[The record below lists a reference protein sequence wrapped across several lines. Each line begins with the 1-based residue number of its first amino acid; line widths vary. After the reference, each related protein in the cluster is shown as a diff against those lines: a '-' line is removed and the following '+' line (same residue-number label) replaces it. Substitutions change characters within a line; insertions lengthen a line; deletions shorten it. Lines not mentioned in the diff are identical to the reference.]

1 MTFLLHV
8 RELRIFVYASTR
20 DNAMWILCAC
30 LTLLLVHTGL
40 HALIVYVFH
49 LHGSWFIVLLH
60 GYSWIPVILHTVY
73 ITWIIVT
80 WVVHPV
86 SPLHDYFLLLIC
98 YSRYWIMSCWYAMCG
113 IPHLLFPFPVILL
126 YAINRAQVLLS
137 CYPYH
142 VLYLF
147 LLHCIL
153 DISDHKDNLGMGET
167 WRLIRSYRV
176 DVLDPY
182 C

>member
-49 LHGSWFIVLLH
+49 LHGSWFMVLLH
-60 GYSWIPVILHTVY
+60 GYSWIPIILHTVY

-80 WVVHPV
+80 WVAYPV
-86 SPLHDYFLLLIC
+86 TPLHDYFPLLIL
-98 YSRYWIMSCWYAMCG
+98 IFPLLDMNAVDILFPVTDMATPITGHESCWYATCG
-113 IPHLLFPFPVILL
+113 LPHLLFPFPVILFL
-126 YAINRAQVLLS
+126 FPVILFYAINRAQVQLS
-137 CYPYH
+137 
-142 VLYLF
+142 
-147 LLHCIL
+147 
-153 DISDHKDNLGMGET
+153 G
-167 WRLIRSYRV
+167 
-176 DVLDPY
+176 
-182 C
+182 